1 MRRNLRLTSETD
13 FKRVRRNGR
22 SYAHPLA
29 VLIANPNELDSTRF
43 GVMAGK
49 TLGGAVKRNRAK
61 RRLREALRQMAP
73 ELKCGWDIVIIARKG
88 LNESDWEG
96 LRSAL
101 EGLMRK
107 AGLWDESGT
116 S

>member
-1 MRRNLRLTSETD
+1 MQRNLRLTNETD
-13 FKRVRRNGR
+13 FRRVRRNGQ

-29 VLIANPNELDSTRF
+29 VLIANPNKLDSTRF

-73 ELKCGWDIVIIARKG
+73 ELKSGWDVVLIARRA
-88 LNESDWEG
+88 LNEADWESLKTAVESL
-96 LRSAL
+96 LRRAD
-101 EGLMRK
+101 
-107 AGLWDESGT
+107 LWDESGT
-116 S
+116 R